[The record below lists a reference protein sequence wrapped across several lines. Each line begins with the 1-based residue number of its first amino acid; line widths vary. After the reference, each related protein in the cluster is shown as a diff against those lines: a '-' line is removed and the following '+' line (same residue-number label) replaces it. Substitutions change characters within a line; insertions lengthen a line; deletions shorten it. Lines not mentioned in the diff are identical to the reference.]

1 MEKQLIIKNS
11 MKKKSIIILIALFI
25 CSLSQA
31 QNQNKKLEELALDLS
46 SINVQVRGNISLFGK
61 YKGDL
66 SNFTYEAYLD
76 VLKKM
81 EKNSNKGISST
92 IQQAEKHYFSSK
104 KNSFII
110 AIYSKKLKAIIVDD
124 ANSAFP
130 DSVKVF
136 RENEKIPDLKSI
148 CVKWGYK

>member
-1 MEKQLIIKNS
+1 

-31 QNQNKKLEELALDLS
+31 QNQNKELEELAMDLS

-81 EKNSNKGISST
+81 EKSSNKGISST

-124 ANSAFP
+124 ANSALP

-136 RENEKIPDLKSI
+136 RKNEKIPDLKSI

>member
-1 MEKQLIIKNS
+1 

-31 QNQNKKLEELALDLS
+31 QNQNKELEELAMDLS

-76 VLKKM
+76 VLKRM
-81 EKNSNKGISST
+81 EKSSNKGISST
-92 IQQAEKHYFSSK
+92 IQQAEKHCFSSK

-124 ANSAFP
+124 ANSALP

-136 RENEKIPDLKSI
+136 RKNEKIPDLKSI

>member
-1 MEKQLIIKNS
+1 

-31 QNQNKKLEELALDLS
+31 QNQNKELEELALDLS

-81 EKNSNKGISST
+81 EKSSNKGISST

>member
-1 MEKQLIIKNS
+1 

-31 QNQNKKLEELALDLS
+31 QNQNKELEELALDLS

-81 EKNSNKGISST
+81 EKSSNKGISST

-124 ANSAFP
+124 ANSALP

-136 RENEKIPDLKSI
+136 RKNEKIPDLKSI

>member
-1 MEKQLIIKNS
+1 

-31 QNQNKKLEELALDLS
+31 QNQNKKLEELAMDLS
-46 SINVQVRGNISLFGK
+46 SINVQVRGDVSLFGK

-81 EKNSNKGISST
+81 EKSSNKGISST

-124 ANSAFP
+124 ANTAFP
-130 DSVKVF
+130 DSVKVL
-136 RENEKIPDLKSI
+136 RENEKIPDLKSF

>member
-1 MEKQLIIKNS
+1 

-31 QNQNKKLEELALDLS
+31 QNQNKELEELALDLS
-46 SINVQVRGNISLFGK
+46 SINVQVRGDISLFGK

-76 VLKKM
+76 VLKRM
-81 EKNSNKGISST
+81 EKSSNKEISST

>member
-1 MEKQLIIKNS
+1 M
-11 MKKKSIIILIALFI
+11 
-25 CSLSQA
+25 
-31 QNQNKKLEELALDLS
+31 DLS
-46 SINVQVRGNISLFGK
+46 SINVQVRGDVSLFGK

-81 EKNSNKGISST
+81 EKSSNKGISST

-124 ANSAFP
+124 ANTAFP
-130 DSVKVF
+130 DSVKVL
-136 RENEKIPDLKSI
+136 RENEKIPDLKSF